1 KLSLYYIAP
10 RLALAEMDQKARSY
24 SETIRIAN
32 DVLAVDPANADAKLW
47 HAAGMI
53 GNKDY
58 NNARTELN
66 GLLRQY
72 PDSANVNLH
81 MAVLDTAEKKYHDAE
96 VRYLRLYKPGQAD
109 LRPLEGL
116 IQLYDAEKQV
126 EKSLTLLEGELKQA
140 PDSQPVHLLLAG
152 TAARAGKL

>member
-1 KLSLYYIAP
+1 MLDLAIVDLNTVLGERPNDEVARYNLGLAFLVKQDTKAARLQFTESAKLSLYYIAP

-24 SETIRIAN
+24 SETIRISN

-72 PDSANVNLH
+72 PDSANV
-81 MAVLDTAEKKYHDAE
+81 
-96 VRYLRLYKPGQAD
+96 
-109 LRPLEGL
+109 
-116 IQLYDAEKQV
+116 
-126 EKSLTLLEGELKQA
+126 
-140 PDSQPVHLLLAG
+140 
-152 TAARAGKL
+152 